1 MGLWTRTR
9 TSTLTN
15 GAYFTLDRRLPG
27 VVRITRTGVG
37 TRERAQS
44 RVVLNVH
51 SQTKIRTAA
60 QPSHLHVNGKFY
72 RKIKMFCPRARS
84 DSEGR
89 EPNRWVHFVPQ
100 ELIESL
106 ADLRWS
112 RRFFAVLGASPY
124 RFFKYRTTV
133 KFSDSRRFAAISDER
148 FSSDEKVQILG
159 VSTPSNFLHTI
170 NASLNTPK
178 SLIHSNLT
186 CHS

>member
-72 RKIKMFCPRARS
+72 RKIKNVLSSCAFRLGRARTKS
-84 DSEGR
+84 MGPLRSLGTDRKLGRPEMVERTKRLKADAPFDAEKAQFTCANVYRRLETILCCTWSVAVSFLQVPNDSE
-89 EPNRWVHFVPQ
+89 
-100 ELIESL
+100 
-106 ADLRWS
+106 
-112 RRFFAVLGASPY
+112 VL
-124 RFFKYRTTV
+124 
-133 KFSDSRRFAAISDER
+133 
-148 FSSDEKVQILG
+148 
-159 VSTPSNFLHTI
+159 
-170 NASLNTPK
+170 
-178 SLIHSNLT
+178 
-186 CHS
+186 